1 MKLGQ
6 AYYQFTSVEEIENQI
21 RMTLTGQN
29 GLEIDVR
36 LTSLQAD
43 TLLNSI
49 GSVLQD
55 RVG

>member
-6 AYYQFTSVEEIENQI
+6 AYYQFTSVEAIENQI

-36 LTSLQAD
+36 LTYLQAD

-55 RVG
+55 RVV

>member
-36 LTSLQAD
+36 LTYLQAD